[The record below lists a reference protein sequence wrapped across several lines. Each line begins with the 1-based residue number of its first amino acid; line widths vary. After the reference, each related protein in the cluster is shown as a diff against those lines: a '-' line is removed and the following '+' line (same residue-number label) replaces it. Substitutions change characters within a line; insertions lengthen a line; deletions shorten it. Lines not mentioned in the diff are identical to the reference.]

1 MPSQFV
7 HLGCY
12 GAQARARRKPHENA
26 FDIID
31 EAARAPGAARHV
43 PRPQPP
49 VELHGVPLRAL
60 KDRVAEFAGTAR
72 DRRGARLRRDGTI
85 LYAIVVSYPVAWR
98 KIEGEDA
105 LSLYAQWRDAV
116 VDWLTA
122 TFGDAL
128 QSVVEHVDEAQPHL
142 HAFVIPPLCP
152 RNRIDHRLHP
162 GHAAREAAVGN
173 GANRLA
179 GERAYREGMRRW
191 QDDFHAAVSSQFG
204 HDRTGPRR
212 RRFRRD
218 VALARQ
224 ASDRL
229 LERMES
235 ILKRV
240 SHIFA
245 LNPLSTD
252 LGETAELEIL
262 ATLLS
267 DVRHHLQ
274 SGRPGALDKLDA
286 ALTKLAE
293 AGDAVWDPTMNESDL
308 RSVADTVG
316 WISRED
322 DPDPEAALGYDMDDD
337 PDPERLEDDERH
349 EDWDDDPDDDY
360 VADHHYEEDDDP
372 DR

>member
-1 MPSQFV
+1 MPCQFI
-7 HLGCY
+7 HINCY
-12 GAQARARRKPHENA
+12 GAQAGARRKPHENA

-43 PRPQPP
+43 SRPQPP
-49 VELHGVPLRAL
+49 VELHGVSLQTL
-60 KDRVAEFAGTAR
+60 TDHVAEFASIAR
-72 DRRGARLRRDGTI
+72 DRRGARMRRDGTI
-85 LYAIVVSYPVAWR
+85 LYAIVVSYPLLWR
-98 KIEGEDA
+98 KIEGEEA
-105 LSLYAQWRDAV
+105 LANYGRWRDAV
-116 VDWLTA
+116 LDWLTA

-128 QSVVEHVDEAQPHL
+128 QSVVEHLDEAQPHL
-142 HAFVIPPLCP
+142 HAFVVPPLCP

-162 GHAAREAAVGN
+162 GHVAREAALAN
-173 GANRLA
+173 GADRLG
-179 GERAYREGMRRW
+179 GERAYREGMRHW
-191 QDDFHAAVSSQFG
+191 QDDFHAVVSMQFG

-235 ILKRV
+235 VLKRV
-240 SHIFA
+240 SYRLA
-245 LNPLSTD
+245 LNPLSSD
-252 LGETAELEIL
+252 LGETAELDIL
-262 ATLLS
+262 ATLVS
-267 DVRHHLQ
+267 GARHHLL
-274 SGRPGALDKLDA
+274 SGRSDALQRLDA

-293 AGDAVWDPTMNESDL
+293 VGDSDESDL
-308 RSVADTVG
+308 SWVADNMV

-322 DPDPEAALGYDMDDD
+322 DPDPEAAPDFEIDDD
-337 PDPERLEDDERH
+337 PDPERVEDDARH

-360 VADHHYEEDDDP
+360 VADHHYYQEDDDP